1 MSPPPFLQGSVSPEV
16 AEQAVRWL
24 VDLRG
29 GSPSEQTRQAWERWL
44 REDPEH
50 ERAWQHIEA
59 VNARLQAAP
68 GALARM
74 VVGAPARAGRRRAM
88 KLLLA
93 VAAGGTAA
101 WTAQDAQLVREWMAD
116 HRTRAGERR
125 TIALADG
132 SVVVLNGDSALDV
145 RFDGRERMLRLV
157 RGEIL
162 VTTAADS
169 APQPRPFS
177 VETVHGRVRA
187 LGTRFQVRL
196 EDASTTI
203 GVFEGAVEL
212 RPAERPEAVLVVPA
226 GHQSSF
232 TRDGH
237 GRLEQMEEGADAWVD
252 GMLVARDMPLERF
265 LAALSRHRPG
275 RIRCAPEVAQ
285 LRVSGT
291 YPLADTDRVLAA
303 LQRALPVQVKTFTR
317 YWISVGP
324 RTPA

>member
-1 MSPPPFLQGSVSPEV
+1 MSPPPSLQGSVSPEV

-74 VVGAPARAGRRRAM
+74 VVGAPAKAGRRRAV
-88 KLLLA
+88 KLLIA
-93 VAAGGTAA
+93 AAAGGAAA

-125 TIALADG
+125 TITLADG
-132 SVVVLNGDSALDV
+132 SVVTLNGDSALDV
-145 RFDGRERMLRLV
+145 RFDGQARVLRLV

-162 VTTAADS
+162 VATAADK
-169 APQPRPFS
+169 APRPRPFA
-177 VETVHGRVRA
+177 VDTVHGRALA
-187 LGTRFQVRL
+187 LGTRFQARL
-196 EDASTTI
+196 ESEATTI

-212 RPAERPEAVLVVPA
+212 RPADRPDAVLIVPA
-226 GHQSSF
+226 GYQSNLR
-232 TRDGH
+232 RDGH
-237 GRLEQMEEGADAWVD
+237 GRLEPLEEGADAWLD

-303 LQRALPVQVKTFTR
+303 LQRALPVRVQTFTR

-324 RTPA
+324 RPPA